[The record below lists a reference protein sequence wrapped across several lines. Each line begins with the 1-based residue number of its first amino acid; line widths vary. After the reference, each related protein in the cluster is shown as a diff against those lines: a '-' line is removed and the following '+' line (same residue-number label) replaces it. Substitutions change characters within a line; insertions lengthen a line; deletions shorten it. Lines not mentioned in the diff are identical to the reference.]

1 MNAAYS
7 QLLLQVVRDRCASRT
22 LVRISWLALVVGVAA
37 LVFARYIDRAELGW
51 GMLTGAWSF
60 LILIWGGAL
69 LKSAVQQ
76 NQPAY
81 ACLVPKLRHRL
92 IVLTL
97 MLYGTMTLLI
107 AAMIGAVFGHFG
119 YALVGACLFYSFIL
133 YAQRYTVLAFLPSLL
148 ILLSVSVLKAPL
160 HAMWDA
166 IGWMGEPALTGIGM
180 IVASVLGGFGM
191 RAAFPRGGD
200 SHWSWHAR
208 RMATVRRVQGDA
220 PKPGDAASWSRWTM
234 RLRIGYRTSLR
245 RDSRGGAAPG
255 RMLPYT
261 FGPAAHEGGYHGGAL
276 LILLALLVLH
286 GFDDSELLRQMARTS
301 LLQACVLASVVIYA
315 AELQKSVVRH
325 GAEQALYLLTPGAPA
340 AAQLNRLL
348 GAVLLKR
355 FLRVWLV
362 TVACA
367 ATIDMVMH
375 GAPQLYASTCVLSAL
390 MLPLAC
396 TLLCD
401 YAKMPASTNQTATLI
416 ATFLTIVAY
425 LMMLGV
431 ERTWPAFPV
440 FWVCAAIV
448 LASLLAL
455 GWRWRRLMALPA
467 VLPAGRL
474 LE

>member
-7 QLLLQVVRDRCASRT
+7 QLLLQVVRDRCATRA
-22 LVRISWLALVVGVAA
+22 LVRISGLVLLVGVAA
-37 LVFARYIDRAELGW
+37 LVFGNHVDRPQLGR
-51 GMLTGAWSF
+51 GMLVGTLSF
-60 LILIWGGAL
+60 LVLSWGGAL
-69 LKSAVQQ
+69 LRSAVQQ
-76 NQPAY
+76 NQPAN
-81 ACLVPKLRHRL
+81 ACLVPQLRHRL

-97 MLYGTMTLLI
+97 VLYGAMTVLI
-107 AAMIGAVFGHFG
+107 AAMFGAVFGHFG
-119 YALVGACLFYSFIL
+119 YALVGAGVFYSFIL
-133 YAQRYTVLAFLPSLL
+133 YAQRYAVLVFLPSLL
-148 ILLSVSVLKAPL
+148 IIGAVSVLNAPL
-160 HAMWDA
+160 HALWDA
-166 IGWMGEPALTGIGM
+166 IGWMGEPALTGIGL
-180 IVASVLGGFGM
+180 IAASVLGGFGM

-208 RMATVRRVQGDA
+208 RMATLRRAQGDA
-220 PKPGDAASWSRWTM
+220 PKPGDAANWSRWTM
-234 RLRIGYRTSLR
+234 RLRIGYRASLR

-255 RMLPYT
+255 RMLPHT
-261 FGPAAHEGGYHGGAL
+261 FGPAAHEGGYHAGAL
-276 LILLALLVLH
+276 LILLAVVVLR
-286 GFDDSELLRQMARTS
+286 GFGDSELLRQMARSS
-301 LLQACVLASVVIYA
+301 LLQASVLVSVAIYA

-340 AAQLNRLL
+340 EQLNRVL
-348 GAVLLKR
+348 GAALLKR

-375 GAPQLYASTCVLSAL
+375 GAPHLYASTCVLSAL

-396 TLLCD
+396 TLLRD
-401 YAKMPASTNQTATLI
+401 YAKMPASTNPTAILI
-416 ATFLTIVAY
+416 ATFLTIFSY

-455 GWRWRRLMALPA
+455 RWRWRRFMALPA

>member
-7 QLLLQVVRDRCASRT
+7 QLLLQVARDRCASRSLT
-22 LVRISWLALVVGVAA
+22 RISGLVLLVGVAA
-37 LVFARYIDRAELGW
+37 LVFARYIERPQLGL
-51 GMLTGAWSF
+51 GMLVGALSF
-60 LILIWGGAL
+60 VMMSWGGAM

-76 NQPAY
+76 NQPAN

-97 MLYGTMTLLI
+97 MLYGAMTLLI

-119 YALVGACLFYSFIL
+119 YALVGAGLFYSFIL
-133 YAQRYTVLAFLPSLL
+133 YAQRYPVLAIMPSLV
-148 ILLSVSVLKAPL
+148 IVLSVSVLSAPL
-160 HAMWDA
+160 HALWDA
-166 IGWMGEPALTGIGM
+166 IGWMGEPALSGIGL
-180 IVASVLGGFGM
+180 IAASVLGGFGM

-208 RMATVRRVQGDA
+208 RAAALRRAQGDA
-220 PKPGDAASWSRWTM
+220 PKPGDTANWSRWTM
-234 RLRIGYRTSLR
+234 PMRIGYRAGLR

-255 RMLPYT
+255 RMLAHT
-261 FGPAAHEGGYHGGAL
+261 FGPAAHEGGYHVAAL
-276 LILLALLVLH
+276 LILLVLLVLR
-286 GFDDSELLRQMARTS
+286 GFGDSELLRQMVRTS
-301 LLQACVLASVVIYA
+301 LLQASVLVSVVIYA

-340 AAQLNRLL
+340 GAQLNRVL
-348 GAVLLKR
+348 GAALLKR

-367 ATIDMVMH
+367 ATIDMVMR
-375 GAPQLYASTCVLSAL
+375 GAPHLYASTCVLSAL

-396 TLLCD
+396 TLLRD
-401 YAKMPASTNQTATLI
+401 YAKMPASTNQTAILI
-416 ATFLTIVAY
+416 ATFLAIFAY

-448 LASLLAL
+448 LASVLAL
-455 GWRWRRLMALPA
+455 RWRWRRFTALPA